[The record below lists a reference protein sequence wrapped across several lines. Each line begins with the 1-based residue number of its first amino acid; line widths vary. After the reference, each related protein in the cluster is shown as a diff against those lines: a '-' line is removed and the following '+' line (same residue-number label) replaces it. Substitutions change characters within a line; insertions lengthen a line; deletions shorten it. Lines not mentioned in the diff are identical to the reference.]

1 MNPTGHCFTT
11 KLSMRLVSGI
21 LLLTSSL
28 IYPVEAL
35 AHFLVLVPSQDVV
48 EEGDGRTIKL
58 HLEFTHPMEKG
69 PRMDME
75 RPQAFGVMMRGN
87 RIDLLDRLES
97 SLDGNGH
104 TAYKASFDLTR
115 PSDYVFYVEPT
126 PYWEPAEQKM
136 IVHYAKVVVDYLG
149 SETGWDA
156 MVGTPVEIE
165 PLVRPYG
172 LWTGNA
178 FRGIVHYEGEPVPFA
193 EIEVEYLN
201 GSDGEDVII
210 PNGSFTTQV
219 IKADEHGVFIYAIP
233 KAGWWGFAAL
243 VEGDET
249 MMSPE
254 GNEVSVELGGLM
266 WVRAVDME
274 TALSDGE

>member
-1 MNPTGHCFTT
+1 MNPAGHPFST
-11 KLSMRLVSGI
+11 KLAMRFVSGL
-21 LLLTSSL
+21 LLLTLSL
-28 IYPVEAL
+28 TCPLEAL

-48 EEGDGRTIKL
+48 EGGDGRTVDLRI
-58 HLEFTHPMEKG
+58 EFTHPMEKG

-75 RPQAFGVMMRGN
+75 HPQAFGVMMRGS
-87 RIDLLDRLES
+87 RIDLLERLKASRDER
-97 SLDGNGH
+97 GR
-104 TAYKASFDLTR
+104 TAYTASAELTR

-136 IVHYAKVVVDYLG
+136 IVHYSKVVVDYLG
-149 SETGWDA
+149 AETGWDA

-178 FRGIVHYEGEPVPFA
+178 FRGVVHYEGEPVPFA

-201 GSDGEDVII
+201 GSDGEDALI
-210 PNGSFTTQV
+210 PNGAFATQV
-219 IKADEHGVFIYAIP
+219 IKADERGVFSYTMP

-243 VEGDET
+243 VEGEET
-249 MMSPE
+249 MTSPE

-266 WVRAVDME
+266 WVRAVDMK
-274 TALSDGE
+274 TASSDGE